1 MAKITDQLPVPV
13 ILLIALWLSLMCPSP
28 APAQTLPLSVAP
40 VAGQGGEK
48 ATERLRSLLQ
58 RVGPFQLQAAAPG
71 APTASGNLGDGGL
84 EGQLTAGDGRVLFK
98 RKYGRGSLEA
108 DLRQFTDDIVL
119 TLTKR
124 PGIATSQIAFAFSQ
138 GGKPFQI
145 FACDFDGGNLR
156 QLTESAGSHVAPAFS
171 PDGSLLANV
180 LLQQGDL
187 GLIQV
192 VDLAKGRPM
201 SIKSDPALRVRM
213 AFSPDG
219 KQIALSK
226 GENGGANHD
235 LFLVKPPRGKPEPLT
250 RTSVPEMSPSWAP
263 DGKRLVFAAVPA
275 PGRSDLFVM
284 DLRKKSS
291 SPLPTGKAVSTDPA
305 WSPDG
310 RLIAFVSVVGDRRTL
325 CLRDLQS
332 GQTREL
338 TAGSQPVWG
347 ADSRHLLFIAPGGG
361 LSMMAV
367 DRGNISHVVVGGG
380 RVVDPTWTR

>member
-1 MAKITDQLPVPV
+1 MKRV
-13 ILLIALWLSLMCPSP
+13 ILPPAHLFVPMIALWACLALPSI
-28 APAQTLPLSVAP
+28 ATAQRMPLSVAQ
-40 VAGQGGEK
+40 VDGQGGDK
-48 ATERLRSLLQ
+48 AAERLRDLLQ
-58 RVGPFQLQAAAPG
+58 RVGPFQLQNGAPG
-71 APTASGNLGDGGL
+71 APTAAGTLGAGGL
-84 EGQLTAGDGRVLFK
+84 EGRLTAADGRVLFK

-108 DLRQFTDDIVL
+108 DVRQFTDDIIL

-124 PGIATSQIAFAFSQ
+124 PGIATSQIAFAFSP
-138 GGKPFQI
+138 GGKPYQI
-145 FACDFDGGNLR
+145 YACDFDGGNLR
-156 QLTESAGSHVAPAFS
+156 QLTESAGSHVGPALS

-187 GLIQV
+187 GLIQI
-192 VDLAKGRPM
+192 VDLAKGKPM
-201 SIKSDPALRVRM
+201 AVKSDPALRVRM

-219 KQIALSK
+219 KQVALSK
-226 GENGGANHD
+226 GEGVGPNQD
-235 LFLVKPPRGKPEPLT
+235 LFLIKLPRGKPSPLT
-250 RTSVPEMSPSWAP
+250 RTPVPEMTPSWAP
-263 DGKRLVFAAVPA
+263 DGKRLVFAAAPA

-291 SPLPTGKAVSTDPA
+291 TPLPTGKPVSTEPA

-310 RLIAFVSVVGDRRTL
+310 RHVAFVSVAGDRRTL

-347 ADSRHLLFIAPGGG
+347 ADSRHLLFITPSGG

-367 DRGNISHVVVGGG
+367 DQGRVSPVVVGGG